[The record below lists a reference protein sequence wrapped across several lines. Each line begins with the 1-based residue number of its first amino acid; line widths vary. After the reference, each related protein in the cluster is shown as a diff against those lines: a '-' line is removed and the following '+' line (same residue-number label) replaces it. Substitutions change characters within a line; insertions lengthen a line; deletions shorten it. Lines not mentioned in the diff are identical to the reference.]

1 MAPAAP
7 AAAALRKLATSFAVA
22 GALLMAGCAT
32 GPDRNPHDPLEPM
45 NRTIFKF
52 NDTVD
57 NYVARPVAQF
67 YVNWTPSPFRTAVS
81 NFFSNLG
88 DFSNF
93 ANNLLQLKITD
104 ATQDLMRIAMNS
116 VFGIG
121 GLIDIASPAG
131 LPKHHQDFGLT
142 LGHYGVPSGPYVVL
156 PLLGP
161 SSVRD
166 STTWLVDW
174 RVNPVSYADSEI
186 RWPLYGVNF
195 VSARADLLGATD
207 LLSQAALDKYAFVRD
222 AYTQRRQYLLTGGS
236 SASLP
241 DYGDEGVS
249 APEGASAPQGASA
262 PGSSSE
268 EQGLPNYV
276 DPGAA
281 ASPAGGVGPKSPAPG
296 AGEPNTAPSPS
307 SSKSQG
313 LPQYQDPAESK

>member
-1 MAPAAP
+1 MTVGSALSKS
-7 AAAALRKLATSFAVA
+7 ALRKLGWSLAIASTIATT
-22 GALLMAGCAT
+22 GCAT
-32 GPDRNPHDPLEPM
+32 GPDRNPKDPLEPM
-45 NRTIFKF
+45 NRTVFKF
-52 NDTVD
+52 NDTLD
-57 NYVARPVAQF
+57 TYVSKPAAQF
-67 YVNWTPSPFRTAVS
+67 YVDYTPSPFRTAVS

-104 ATQDLMRIAMNS
+104 ATHDLMRIAMNS

-142 LGHYGVPSGPYVVL
+142 LGHYGMPSGPYLVI

-161 SSVRD
+161 SSIRD

-174 RVNPVSYADSEI
+174 RVNPISYADDYI

-195 VSARADLLGATD
+195 ISARADLIGATD

-222 AYTQRRQYLLTGGS
+222 AYMQRRQYLLTGRG
-236 SASLP
+236 ASTLP
-241 DYGDEGVS
+241 DYGDEG
-249 APEGASAPQGASA
+249 AATPEGASAPAGSTGG
-262 PGSSSE
+262 GSS
-268 EQGLPNYV
+268 EQGLPNYSDPGASAPAGGANTPDTNGPGPSSSKAMGLPQYD

-281 ASPAGGVGPKSPAPG
+281 K
-296 AGEPNTAPSPS
+296 
-307 SSKSQG
+307 K
-313 LPQYQDPAESK
+313 